1 MVDGACGEAAQ
12 DVDLPGQW
20 VVVAIGSYARRELC
34 PGSDLDLMLVHDG
47 SVRGKLPAAAAEALW
62 YPLWDAGFV
71 LGHSLRTPK
80 EALALARDDLDTLT
94 SLLDLRVITGHA
106 ELAEDVVERAHG
118 LARKRRKPLLS
129 ALAAAAHGR
138 HERPGPIAEMLEP
151 NLKEGAGGLRD
162 IQALTWA
169 GWTVNELGGI
179 DGLVADGFLETGDP
193 AVLDVARGRLLEARV
208 ELHRVTGGRSDVLSL
223 QEQDAV
229 ARALDVSD
237 ADVLVRDLSAA
248 SRSVTWITSEAWRRL
263 VPPRRRRV
271 RTSVGFEPGEPV
283 TAASSWRLAA
293 DAARSGL
300 PLERAALERMRSL
313 DAPVWDADA
322 RQHFVALL
330 RTGRG
335 AISVFE
341 ALEQVGAVV
350 ALLPEWAYVQAR
362 PQRNAYHRFTVDRHL
377 LECVAECVTMLDEQS
392 FDGEVAQ
399 RARPELLLLG
409 ALLHDIGKGIP
420 GDDHSVTGA
429 IAAREIAE
437 RIGLDPHGVD
447 VLVWLVSQ
455 HLLLAE
461 TATRR
466 DLSDEETIVRFGRTV
481 RDTERLDLLYALT
494 VGDSRA
500 TGPAAWS
507 TAKAALVRQ
516 LFFEADSLLERG
528 VVGPGLSD
536 ERTAALTRHRDLLDR
551 GELAVTWED
560 RDDGLVGCTVVAPD
574 RTGLLAT
581 VTAVLASHGFD
592 IRGASMY
599 GDESGM
605 ALEVYRG
612 VDTFGRLD
620 AAGRRAVDADIA
632 AAIGGDLAARGRLE
646 DRIRRYRRKPTRHD
660 VVQVSFDL
668 DASSAATVCEVDAP
682 DAVGLLAR
690 IAAVFAD
697 LEIDVTAAL
706 VSTLGERV
714 VDVFY
719 VQDAHG
725 AKMTEPRA
733 LERLRAAIVARLT
746 ADIGSGV

>member
-1 MVDGACGEAAQ
+1 MDLACVEAAR

-20 VVVAIGSYARRELC
+20 VVAAIGSYARRELC

-47 SVRGKLPAAAAEALW
+47 SARGKLPAAAAEALW

-94 SLLDLRVITGHA
+94 SLFDLRVVTGNA
-106 ELAEDVVERAHG
+106 ELADDVVERSHV
-118 LARKRRKPLLS
+118 LARKRRKRLL
-129 ALAAAAHGR
+129 ATLAAAARGR
-138 HERPGPIAEMLEP
+138 HVRPGPIAEMLDP

-162 IQALTWA
+162 IQALAWA
-169 GWTVNELGGI
+169 GWAVNEFGGI
-179 DGLVADGFLETGDP
+179 DALVAEGFLETGDP
-193 AVLDVARGRLLEARV
+193 AVLDAARARLLDARV
-208 ELHRVTGGRSDVLSL
+208 ELHRVTRGRSDVLSL
-223 QEQDAV
+223 QEQDQV
-229 ARALDVSD
+229 ARALGVSD

-263 VPPRRRRV
+263 VPARQRGRA
-271 RTSVGFEPGEPV
+271 RTSIGFEPDEPL
-283 TAASSWRLAA
+283 TAASCLRLAA

-300 PLERAALERMRSL
+300 PLERAALEGMRSL
-313 DAPVWDADA
+313 DASVWDAEA
-322 RQHFVALL
+322 RQQFVALL

-335 AISVFE
+335 AIPVFE
-341 ALEQVGAVV
+341 ALEQVGAIV

-377 LECVAECVTMLDEQS
+377 LECVADCVGVLDEES

-399 RARPELLLLG
+399 RTRPELLLLG
-409 ALLHDIGKGIP
+409 ALLHDIGKGIA

-429 IAAREIAE
+429 VAAREIGE
-437 RIGLDPHGVD
+437 RIGLDAHGVD
-447 VLVWLVSQ
+447 VVEWLVRN
-455 HLLLAE
+455 HLLLAD

-466 DLSDEETIVRFGRTV
+466 DLADEETIVRFGRAV

-528 VVGPGLSD
+528 VVGPGLSA
-536 ERTAALTRHRDLLDR
+536 ERTAALARHRELLDR

-560 RDDGLVGCTVVAPD
+560 RDDGIVGCTVVAPD

-620 AAGRRAVDADIA
+620 TAGRHGVDVDIA
-632 AAIGGDLAARGRLE
+632 AAISGDLGVRGRLE
-646 DRIRRYRRKPTRHD
+646 DRIRRYRREATCHD
-660 VVQVSFDL
+660 VVHVSFDL
-668 DASSAATVCEVDAP
+668 DASSAATVCEVHAP

-690 IAAVFAD
+690 IATVFAD

-725 AKMTEPRA
+725 AKMTEPEA
-733 LERLRAAIVARLT
+733 LERLRVTIVARLT
-746 ADIGSGV
+746 ADTLLS

>member
-1 MVDGACGEAAQ
+1 MVDGACGEAAG

-47 SVRGKLPAAAAEALW
+47 SARGKLPAAAAEALW

-94 SLLDLRVITGHA
+94 SLLDLRVITGYA
-106 ELAEDVVERAHG
+106 ELAEDLVERAHV

-129 ALAAAAHGR
+129 ALAVAASGR

-162 IQALTWA
+162 IQALAWA
-169 GWTVNELGGI
+169 GWAVNELGGS
-179 DGLVADGFLETGDP
+179 DGLVAEGFLATGDP
-193 AVLDVARGRLLEARV
+193 AVLEVARARLLDARV

-237 ADVLVRDLSAA
+237 ADALVRDLSAA
-248 SRSVTWITSEAWRRL
+248 SRAVTWITSEAWRRL
-263 VPPRRRRV
+263 VPARRRGRV
-271 RTSVGFEPGEPV
+271 RSSVGFEPGEPL
-283 TAASSWRLAA
+283 TAATCLRIAA
-293 DAARSGL
+293 DAARSRL
-300 PLERAALERMRSL
+300 PIERAALERMRSL
-313 DAPVWDADA
+313 DTPTWDADA
-322 RQHFVALL
+322 RQQFVALL

-335 AISVFE
+335 AIPVFE
-341 ALEQVGAVV
+341 ALEQVGAFV

-377 LECVAECVTMLDEQS
+377 LECVAECVDVLDEQS

-399 RARPELLLLG
+399 RTRPELLLLG

-437 RIGLDPHGVD
+437 RIGLHAHGVD
-447 VLVWLVSQ
+447 VLAWLVSQ

-466 DLSDEETIVRFGRTV
+466 DLSDEETIVRFGRAV
-481 RDTERLDLLYALT
+481 GDTERLDLLYALT

-507 TAKAALVRQ
+507 TSKAALVRQ

-536 ERTAALTRHRDLLDR
+536 ERIAALARHRELLDR

-612 VDTFGRLD
+612 VDTFDRLD
-620 AAGRRAVDADIA
+620 AAGRRAVDADIE
-632 AAIGGDLAARGRLE
+632 AAISGDLAVRRQLE
-646 DRIRRYRRKPTRHD
+646 DRIRRYRREPTLDD
-660 VVQVSFDL
+660 VVHVSFDL
-668 DASSAATVCEVDAP
+668 DASSAATVCEVHAP

-725 AKMTEPRA
+725 AKMTEPLA
-733 LERLRAAIVARLT
+733 LERLRATIVARLT
-746 ADIGSGV
+746 ADTLLS